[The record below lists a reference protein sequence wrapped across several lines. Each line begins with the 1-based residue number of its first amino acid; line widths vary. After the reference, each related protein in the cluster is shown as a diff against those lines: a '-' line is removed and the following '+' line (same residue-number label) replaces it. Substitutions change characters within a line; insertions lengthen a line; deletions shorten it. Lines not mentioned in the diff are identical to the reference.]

1 MIDGQHATLMALDEV
16 ARLPVDEV
24 ARFIGPIV
32 TTERSDVRGQ
42 VSQVAAYRGDLGQV
56 PCAGQTPVEAVIKL
70 VEPVSSPARRGTT
83 NGAVRGSST
92 DRRRRREWLVG
103 TWRADVDVLVVEL
116 FHGPVF
122 VPVPIGSVGALPA
135 CRCYRCGR
143 LLTEATVTVD
153 RVVPGCRGGTYKRDN
168 IRPSCQAC
176 ASHTGAVLGNE
187 RKRGAR

>member
-1 MIDGQHATLMALDEV
+1 MINGQHATLMAL
-16 ARLPVDEV
+16 DEV

-42 VSQVAAYRGDLGQV
+42 GSLAGPYRGDLAGV
-56 PCAGQTPVEAVIKL
+56 PHAGQTPAEAVIKL
-70 VEPVSSPARRGTT
+70 VESVSAPARRGTT

-92 DRRRRREWLVG
+92 DRRRRREWLVS

-153 RVVPGCRGGTYKRDN
+153 RVVPGCRGGTYRREN

-187 RKRGAR
+187 RKRGVR